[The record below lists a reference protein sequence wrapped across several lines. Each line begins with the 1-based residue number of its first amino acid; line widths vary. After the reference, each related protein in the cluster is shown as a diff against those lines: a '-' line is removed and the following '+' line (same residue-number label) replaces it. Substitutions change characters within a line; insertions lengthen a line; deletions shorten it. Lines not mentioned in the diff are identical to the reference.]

1 MKIVFKDLNLLYDI
15 NININIFFLWIFFD
29 LIVEHV
35 SFKIK

>member
-1 MKIVFKDLNLLYDI
+1 MKIVFKDLNLLYD
-15 NININIFFLWIFFD
+15 INIFFLWIFFD